1 MEGDPHSRDCC
12 DRVDSEA
19 DVKIGKIVLGG
30 VGALLIIGVTLVAA
44 DGGGRTTSDDVTAPG
59 VSGAATAPDSTGAT
73 ATVQSAADAGAIP
86 LPSPAPGVTLNPRFI
101 RPGEKS
107 ERVLKVQT
115 RLKEL
120 GYDPGPLDSKFG
132 PATQNAV
139 WAFQRVNGLLPDAI
153 VGDKTTAAMADPKP
167 PVPMRPDGPPNRV
180 EVSIKNQL
188 LIAYRDNL
196 PVVISHISSGSE
208 IAFCENGICGDAVTP
223 RGDYHVILKI
233 DGWEHGPL
241 GAMFNSVYFWPAYAI
256 HGATSVPD
264 VGLSHGCVRIPMHI
278 AEYFPSLVDQGE
290 PVMITE

>member
-1 MEGDPHSRDCC
+1 MSRKGDPCFWDCC

-19 DVKIGKIVLGG
+19 DVKITKVVLGG
-30 VGALLIIGVTLVAA
+30 VGALVIVGVTLVAA
-44 DGGGRTTSDDVTAPG
+44 DGGGRTTSDHVATPV
-59 VSGAATAPDSTGAT
+59 VSGAATAPAT
-73 ATVQSAADAGAIP
+73 SIGESVADAGAIP
-86 LPSPAPGVTLNPRFI
+86 IPAPAPGVTLNPRFI

-107 ERVLKVQT
+107 ERVLTVQT
-115 RLKEL
+115 RLKAL

-153 VGDKTTAAMADPKP
+153 VGDQTTAAMADPKP

-180 EVSIKNQL
+180 EVSVKNQL
-188 LIAYRDNL
+188 LIAYRDNV

-241 GAMFNSVYFWPAYAI
+241 GAMYNSVYFWPAYAI

-278 AEYFPSLVDQGE
+278 AEYFPSLVDDGE
-290 PVMITE
+290 PVMITA

>member
-1 MEGDPHSRDCC
+1 
-12 DRVDSEA
+12 
-19 DVKIGKIVLGG
+19 VKIGKFVLGG
-30 VGALLIIGVTLVAA
+30 VGALLIVGVTLVAV
-44 DGGGRTTSDDVTAPG
+44 DGGGRTTSDQISTPA
-59 VSGAATAPDSTGAT
+59 VSGAANAPDSSTDT
-73 ATVQSAADAGAIP
+73 DQSSADAGAIP
-86 LPSPAPGVTLNPRFI
+86 IPAPAPGVTLNPRFI

-107 ERVLKVQT
+107 ERVLVVQN
-115 RLKEL
+115 RLKSL

-153 VGDKTTAAMADPKP
+153 VGDKTTAALADPKP

-188 LIAYRDNL
+188 LIAYRDNV

-241 GAMFNSVYFWPAYAI
+241 GAMYNSVYFWPAYAI